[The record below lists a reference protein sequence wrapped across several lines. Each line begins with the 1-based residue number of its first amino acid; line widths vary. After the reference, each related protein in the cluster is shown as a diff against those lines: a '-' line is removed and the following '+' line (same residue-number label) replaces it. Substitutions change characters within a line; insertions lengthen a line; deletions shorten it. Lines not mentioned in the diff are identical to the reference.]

1 MRLEGKVA
9 IITGGGSGIGRAA
22 AQLFAR
28 EGAKVVV
35 ADYNAEAGENTVQ
48 AIQDSGGEAIFVKVD
63 VSDAE
68 QVRNMVQTA
77 LEAYGGIDILFNNAG
92 ILLFGTILD
101 TDQKD
106 WTRLISINLNGV
118 FLCSKAV
125 IPHMIERGGGSIINT
140 SSSTGAHDVAANIAA
155 YVTSKGGVTLLTK
168 AMAVDHAKDHIRVNA
183 IAPGPTDT
191 PMLRENMSP
200 EELAD
205 FAATFPMKRL
215 GRPEELAYAAL
226 FLASDE
232 ASFVTGAVLAVDGGQ
247 TAQV

>member
-1 MRLEGKVA
+1 
-9 IITGGGSGIGRAA
+9 
-22 AQLFAR
+22 
-28 EGAKVVV
+28 
-35 ADYNAEAGENTVQ
+35 
-48 AIQDSGGEAIFVKVD
+48 
-63 VSDAE
+63 
-68 QVRNMVQTA
+68 
-77 LEAYGGIDILFNNAG
+77 
-92 ILLFGTILD
+92 
-101 TDQKD
+101 
-106 WTRLISINLNGV
+106 
-118 FLCSKAV
+118 
-125 IPHMIERGGGSIINT
+125 
-140 SSSTGAHDVAANIAA
+140 VAANIAA